1 MRALP
6 PGLPAGST
14 TSSGNALRG
23 AERGAGA
30 AVSPVKTAMSCGL
43 PLSRTSK
50 SSFFRSVTA
59 RPLESCATTL
69 SCTRVVVVR
78 RVTPDWAGGVGLWAS
93 AHDRAA
99 AASGGNLTKEAL
111 ISVPYSLR
119 DVFRGNRQ
127 RSDLA
132 RRIVPDQHPEAGDF
146 GRHFQGS
153 RKEQAAASRRF
164 VSPLGKVELDPSGDR
179 RRGFAAILLREAR
192 DELHRPLPPVPFS
205 LERQRVRPQGDA
217 QLDGVLLPR
226 GFDFDGDRRRV
237 HQSGQG
243 LGHRVLTVGLADL
256 PRRVYVIAFFVPE
269 LYAGT
274 QRPHAQLVEARPG
287 AVLRSVKPQ
296 RVAGLDVFDGPLYP
310 HV

>member
-1 MRALP
+1 MTALP

-30 AVSPVKTAMSCGL
+30 AVSAVNTAMSCGL
-43 PLSRTSK
+43 PLSKTSK
-50 SSFFRSVTA
+50 STFFRSVTA
-59 RPLESCATTL
+59 RPLESCAATL

-78 RVTPDWAGGVGLWAS
+78 RVTPDWAGGVGLWAN
-93 AHDRAA
+93 AHGRAVA
-99 AASGGNLTKEAL
+99 ATRSGILIKEAF
-111 ISVPYSLR
+111 ISIPYSLC
-119 DVFRGNRQ
+119 DVFCGHRQ

-132 RRIVPDQHPEAGDF
+132 RGVVPHQHADAG
-146 GRHFQGS
+146 GVCRHFERS
-153 RKEQAAASRRF
+153 RKEQAAVLRRF
-164 VSPLGKVELDPSGDR
+164 VGPPGKVELDPPGDR
-179 RRGFAAILLREAR
+179 RRGFAAILLCEPR
-192 DELHRPLPPVPFS
+192 DEFHRALPAVPF
-205 LERQRVRPQGDA
+205 LHQRQSVRPQGDA

-296 RVAGLDVFDGPLYP
+296 RVAGLDVFDGP
-310 HV
+310 